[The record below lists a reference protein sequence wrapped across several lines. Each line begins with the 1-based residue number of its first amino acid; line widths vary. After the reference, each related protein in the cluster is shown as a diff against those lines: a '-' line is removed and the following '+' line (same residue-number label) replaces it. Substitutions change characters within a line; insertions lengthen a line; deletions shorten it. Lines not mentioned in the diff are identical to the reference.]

1 MLSVI
6 IATEDSERLLLPTL
20 SALVPGALA
29 GVVREVIVADAGSR
43 DETAAVADVAGCRI
57 VVSPAPLG
65 ARLKSSAAVAR
76 GSWLL
81 FLKPGAVP
89 DASWVDNASH
99 FVQDTE
105 RGARADAQAA
115 VFRSTPATRGPPA
128 PGSRRCS
135 PNRAG
140 TGPDSRS
147 FWAARRLT
155 PISVRR
161 RHRADC
167 PTSSTTSAG
176 CSRNSESACSPSRCG
191 PRFRCRRS
199 EY

>member
-115 VFRSTPATRGPPA
+115 VFRSTPATRGPHPIHIKA
-128 PGSRRCS
+128 LALV
-135 PNRAG
+135 AG
-140 TGPDSRS
+140 ALGPRPQQGLLISKKLYERLGGHNAEGADPEAD
-147 FWAARRLT
+147 FLRRLG
-155 PISVRR
+155 RR
-161 RHRADC
+161 RIV
-167 PTSSTTSAG
+167 TL
-176 CSRNSESACSPSRCG
+176 
-191 PRFRCRRS
+191 RS
-199 EY
+199 GVATAVV

>member
-6 IATEDSERLLLPTL
+6 TATELERLLLPTL

-29 GVVREVIVADAGSR
+29 GVVPEVIVADEGSR

-65 ARLKSSAAVAR
+65 ARQISAAVAR

-89 DASWVDNASH
+89 DASWVDNANH

-115 VFRSTPATRGPPA
+115 SSAHAATPGPHPIHIKA
-128 PGSRRCS
+128 LALV
-135 PNRAG
+135 AG
-140 TGPDSRS
+140 ALD
-147 FWAARRLT
+147 
-155 PISVRR
+155 
-161 RHRADC
+161 
-167 PTSSTTSAG
+167 
-176 CSRNSESACSPSRCG
+176 
-191 PRFRCRRS
+191 PRPRQGL
-199 EY
+199 